1 MNKILRAE
9 DVLDTDRERAIT
21 IITNALTCTNWPKFV
36 ASRDLEIPV
45 PDGAGR
51 ILNVSHDEIDA
62 MYKSRDELLEEGA
75 INVVD
80 DPMLL
85 HKLTLI
91 RQKRTKKKDRER
103 LVSEIASGLI
113 QVASRTLPVREIDI
127 ETPICSGT
135 GYEIAGKKPIIAPI
149 LRAGLGMYDG
159 ASMWLPASK
168 VAHIGMHR
176 NHETLLPVIYFAK
189 VPEKCNKRTAFI
201 IDPMLATGGSA
212 VVATEILK
220 SHGCTDIKYVSIL
233 AAPQGIAA
241 MRIAHPDV
249 PIFTVSVELGLTK
262 KGYIV
267 IGLGDMGDLLF
278 GT

>member
-1 MNKILRAE
+1 MLSIAE
-9 DVLDTDRERAIT
+9 VLDTDRERAIT
-21 IITNALTCTNWPKFV
+21 IIENALTCTNWPKFV
-36 ASRDLEIPV
+36 ASPDLEIPV
-45 PDGAGR
+45 PNGAGR
-51 ILNVSHDEIDA
+51 VLDISRDEIDA
-62 MYKSRDELLEEGA
+62 RYMSRDELLESKTV
-75 INVVD
+75 NVVD

-91 RQKRTKKKDRER
+91 RQKSTKKKNREK

-127 ETPICSGT
+127 ETPICAGK
-135 GYEIAGKKPIIAPI
+135 GYEIAGKKPVIAPI
-149 LRAGLGMYDG
+149 LRAGLGMYPG
-159 ASMWLPASK
+159 TAMWLPASK

-220 SHGCTDIKYVSIL
+220 SHGCTDIKYISIL

-249 PIFTVSVELGLTK
+249 PLFTVSIELGLTS